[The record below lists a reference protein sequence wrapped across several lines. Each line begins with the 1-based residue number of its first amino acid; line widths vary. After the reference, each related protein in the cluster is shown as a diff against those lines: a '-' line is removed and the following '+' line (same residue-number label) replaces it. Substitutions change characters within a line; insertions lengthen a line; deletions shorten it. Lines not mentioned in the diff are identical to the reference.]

1 MIVYPGKDNHMI
13 VYPGKDNH
21 MIVYPGKFQAI
32 IFNERK
38 ENQANQIIGINQ
50 EEIKAASKVKSLGET
65 KWSQT
70 KFQSPYQ

>member
-1 MIVYPGKDNHMI
+1 MI

-38 ENQANQIIGINQ
+38 ENQANPIICIDQ
-50 EEIKAASKVKSLGET
+50 EEIKVALKVKPLGET
-65 KWSQT
+65 N
-70 KFQSPYQ
+70 